1 MDSKQSF
8 HVIANP
14 LSGAGRAV
22 HVAREVAADLGDA
35 GATVRITFSPGIE
48 AAEGLVED
56 TAAAGET
63 CVVVGGDGMISTMAG
78 PLHRHDLP
86 AAIIPSGRG
95 NDFARQLRI
104 PENIHDATRLA
115 VGGIET
121 RVDAIEVGGRVVV
134 GSVYAGVDSRVSE
147 LVNASTGRLPS
158 AAQYQLAS
166 VRGLLQFAPRDY
178 RVEVDGEVFEYRGFT
193 AIAANSGFYG
203 KGMHVA
209 PDADVHD
216 GLLDVVMVGAGNR
229 LKFIRALP
237 QLYRGT
243 HLANPEVTVAR
254 GAVVRIEADGVEAY
268 ADGEPLAPTPVTAR
282 VLPGALRILLNG

>member
-1 MDSKQSF
+1 MKAF

-14 LSGAGRAV
+14 LSGGGRAV

-48 AAEGLVED
+48 AAEGLVKD

-63 CVVVGGDGMISTMAG
+63 CVVVGGDGMLSTMAG
-78 PLHRHDLP
+78 PLHKHEVTT
-86 AAIIPSGRG
+86 AIVPSGRG
-95 NDFARQLRI
+95 NDFARQLGI

-115 VGGIET
+115 VGGLET
-121 RVDAIEVGGRVVV
+121 RIDAIQVGDRVVV

-147 LVNASTGRLPS
+147 LVNSSSGRLPS
-158 AAQYQLAS
+158 AAQYQVAS
-166 VRGLLQFAPRDY
+166 VRGLLQFTPRDY
-178 RVEVDGEVFEYRGFT
+178 RVEVDDEVFEYRGFT

-203 KGMHVA
+203 KGMHIA

-216 GLLDVVMVGAGNR
+216 GMLDVVMVGAGNR

-243 HLANPEVTVAR
+243 HLANPEVTVVR
-254 GAVVRIEADGVEAY
+254 GTAVRIEADGVQAY
-268 ADGEPLAPTPVTAR
+268 ADGEPLGPTPVTAR